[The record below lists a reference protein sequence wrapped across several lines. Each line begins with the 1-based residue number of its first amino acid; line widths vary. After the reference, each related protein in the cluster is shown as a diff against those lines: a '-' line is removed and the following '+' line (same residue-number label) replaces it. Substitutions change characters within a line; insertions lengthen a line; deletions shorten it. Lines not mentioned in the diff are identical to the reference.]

1 MITHGCY
8 SRTRHKHKLKKTFI
22 MLSAGLGLFFYV
34 NQNSFANGEN
44 YFKLGSDSKLLT
56 HNSYQNR
63 LFYTLK
69 TGETVADLSKSQDI
83 NLSTIW
89 SLNKH
94 LYSSE
99 SEMMKAAP
107 GQQIILPLKKLPF
120 EYSALPL
127 LGSAPLV
134 AAGGVAGHTNKLTK
148 MSPDVTKSNMT
159 DDKALNYAAQQAA
172 SLGSQLQSRSLN
184 GDYAKDTAL
193 GIAGNQ
199 ASSQLQAWLQHYGTA
214 EVNLQSGNNF
224 DGSSL
229 DFLLPFYDSEKM
241 LAFGQVGAR
250 YIDSR
255 FTANLGAGQR
265 FFLPENMLGYNVFID
280 QDFSGDNTRLGIGGE
295 YWRDYF
301 KSSVNGYFRMSGWHE
316 SYNKKDYDERPANGF
331 DIRFNGYL
339 PSYPALGAKLM
350 YEQYY
355 GDNVALFNAD
365 KLQSNPGAA
374 TVGVNYT
381 PVPLVTMGVDYRH
394 GTGNEND
401 LLYSMQF
408 RYQFDKPWSQ
418 QIEPQYVNELRT
430 LSGSRYDLVQRN
442 NNIILEYK
450 KQDILSLSIPHD
462 INGTEHSTQK
472 IQLNVKSKYGL
483 DRIVWDDS
491 ALRSQGGQIQHSG
504 SQSVQD
510 YQAIL
515 PAYVQG
521 GSNIYKVTARAYDRN
536 GNSSNN
542 VQLTITVLSNGQVV
556 GQVGVT
562 DFTADKTSAK
572 ADGTEAITYTATVKK
587 NGVAQA
593 NVPVSFDIVSGDATL
608 SARSATTNSSGK
620 ATVTLKSIKPGQVV
634 VSAKTAE
641 MTSALNANAVIFVDQ
656 TKASI
661 TEIKADKTTAKADGS
676 DAITYTV
683 KVMKNNQPEANHSV
697 TFSTNFG
704 DLGGNSNTQIVKTD
718 KDGRATVKLT
728 SGVAGNAIVSAKV
741 SEVNTEV
748 KAPETKFFSVLSIDN
763 NVNIIGTS
771 ANGALPNI
779 WLRYGQFKLTAK
791 GGDGKYQWRSQDP
804 SVASVDALT
813 GRVTLL
819 KKGTTKIEVVSGDK
833 QTATYT
839 INTPE
844 KIITVETQN
853 KVIYSVAEA
862 TCSTNSG
869 RLPSSTS
876 ELKDVY
882 NKWGAANSYEG
893 YKGKNTITAWTQQT
907 AADKQS
913 GWTSTFDI
921 VTKNEIPNNGSNSKV
936 NVYTANAF
944 AVCVR

>member
-1 MITHGCY
+1 MITHGFY
-8 SRTRHKHKLKKTFI
+8 ARTRHKHKLKKTFI

-44 YFKLGSDSKLLT
+44 YFKLSSDSKLLT
-56 HNSYQNR
+56 QNAAQDR

-69 TGETVADLSKSQDI
+69 TGETVANISKSQGI
-83 NLSTIW
+83 SLSVIW

-99 SEMMKAAP
+99 SEMMKAGL
-107 GQQIILPLKKLPF
+107 GQQIILPLKKLSV
-120 EYSALPL
+120 EYSALPV
-127 LGSAPLV
+127 LGSAPVV
-134 AAGGVAGHTNKLTK
+134 AAGGVAGHTNKMTK
-148 MSPDVTKSNMT
+148 MSPDATKSNTT

-193 GIAGNQ
+193 GMASSQ

-229 DFLLPFYDSEKM
+229 DFLLPFYDSENM

-355 GDNVALFNAD
+355 GDNVALFNSD

-381 PVPLVTMGVDYRH
+381 PIPLVTMGIDYRH

-450 KQDILSLSIPHD
+450 KQDILSLNIPHD

-472 IQLNVKSKYGL
+472 IQLIVKSKYGL

-491 ALRSQGGQIQHSG
+491 ALRSQGGQIQHGG
-504 SQSVQD
+504 SQSAQD

-542 VQLTITVLSNGQVV
+542 VQLTITVLPNGQVV
-556 GQVGVT
+556 DQVGVT

-572 ADGTEAITYTATVKK
+572 ADGIEAITYTATVKK

-593 NVPVSFDIVSGDATL
+593 NVPVTFSIVSGTATL
-608 SARSATTNSSGK
+608 GANSARTDGNGK
-620 ATVTLKSIKPGQVV
+620 ATVTLKSATPGQVV

-641 MTSALNANAVIFVDQ
+641 MTSPLNASAVIFVDQ

-683 KVMKNNQPEANHSV
+683 RVMKEGAPVVDQKV
-697 TFSTNFG
+697 TFSKDFG
-704 DLGGNSNTQIVKTD
+704 TLNKTEATTD
-718 KDGRATVKLT
+718 QNGYATVKLSSNT
-728 SGVAGNAIVSAKV
+728 PGKAIVSAKV
-741 SEVNTEV
+741 SGVGTEV
-748 KAPETKFFSVLSIDN
+748 KATTVEFFAPLSIDGDK
-763 NVNIIGTS
+763 VTVIGTGIT
-771 ANGALPNI
+771 GALPKN
-779 WLRYGQFKLTAK
+779 WLQYGQVKLQAT
-791 GGDGKYQWRSQDP
+791 GGNGKYTWKS
-804 SVASVDALT
+804 SNTKIASVDNS
-813 GRVTLL
+813 GVITLNE
-819 KKGTTKIEVVSGDK
+819 KGSATITVVSGDN
-833 QTATYT
+833 QSATYT
-839 INTPE
+839 INAPGSIVIAVDKNTRVTYFDAE
-844 KIITVETQN
+844 N
-853 KVIYSVAEA
+853 KCKTNSANLAQSKELLANIYS
-862 TCSTNSG
+862 T
-869 RLPSSTS
+869 
-876 ELKDVY
+876 
-882 NKWGAANSYEG
+882 WGAANKYPYYSG
-893 YKGKNTITAWTQQT
+893 SKSLTAWI
-907 AADKQS
+907 KQS
-913 GWTSTFDI
+913 SSEQSSGVSSTYDL
-921 VTKNEIPNNGSNSKV
+921 VTKNQLSNVGVNNK
-936 NVYTANAF
+936 NAF
-944 AVCVR
+944 SVCVK

>member
-1 MITHGCY
+1 MITHGFY
-8 SRTRHKHKLKKTFI
+8 ARTRHKHKLKKTFI

-44 YFKLGSDSKLLT
+44 YFKLSSDSKLLT
-56 HNSYQNR
+56 QNVAQDR

-69 TGETVADLSKSQDI
+69 TGETVSSISKSQGI
-83 NLSTIW
+83 SLSVIW

-99 SEMMKAAP
+99 SEMLKAAP
-107 GQQIILPLKKLPF
+107 GQQIILPLKKLSV
-120 EYSALPL
+120 EYGALPV
-127 LGSAPLV
+127 LGSAPVV
-134 AAGGVAGHTNKLTK
+134 AAGGVAGHTNKMTK
-148 MSPDVTKSNMT
+148 MSPDATQSNMT
-159 DDKALNYAAQQAA
+159 DDKALNYTAQQAA
-172 SLGSQLQSRSLN
+172 SLGSQLQSRSLH

-229 DFLLPFYDSEKM
+229 DFLLPFYDSKKM

-355 GDNVALFNAD
+355 GDNVALFNSD

-381 PVPLVTMGVDYRH
+381 PIPLVTMGIDYRH

-401 LLYSMQF
+401 LLYSMQL

-450 KQDILSLSIPHD
+450 KQDILSLNIPHD

-472 IQLNVKSKYGL
+472 IQLIVKSKYGL

-504 SQSVQD
+504 SQSAQD

-556 GQVGVT
+556 DQVGVT
-562 DFTADKTSAK
+562 DFTADKTSAN

-587 NGVAQA
+587 NGVTQA
-593 NVPVSFDIVSGDATL
+593 NVPVSFNIVSGTATL
-608 SARSATTNSSGK
+608 GANSATTDANGK
-620 ATVTLKSIKPGQVV
+620 ATVTLKSSTPGQVV

-641 MTSALNANAVIFVDQ
+641 MTSALNASAVIFVEQ

-661 TEIKADKTTAKADGS
+661 TEIKADKTTAVANGN
-676 DAITYTV
+676 DAVTYTV
-683 KVMKNNQPEANHSV
+683 KVMKEGQPVQGHSV
-697 TFSTNFG
+697 AFTTNFG
-704 DLGGNSNTQIVKTD
+704 MFNGKSQTQNATTGS
-718 KDGRATVKLT
+718 DGRATITLT
-728 SGVAGNAIVSAKV
+728 SSSAGKATVSATV
-741 SEVNTEV
+741 SGGNDV
-748 KAPETKFFSVLSIDN
+748 KAPEVTFFDGLKIDN
-763 NVNIIGTS
+763 KVDILGKNVTGD
-771 ANGALPNI
+771 LPNI
-779 WLRYGQFKLTAK
+779 WLQYGQFKLK
-791 GGDGKYQWRSQDP
+791 VSGGNGTYSWHSENTNIATVDESGK
-804 SVASVDALT
+804 
-813 GRVTLL
+813 VTL
-819 KKGTTKIEVVSGDK
+819 KGKGTAVINVTSGDK
-833 QTATYT
+833 QTVSYT
-839 INTPE
+839 IKAPNYM
-844 KIITVETQN
+844 IRVGN
-853 KVIYSVAEA
+853 KASYANAMSF
-862 TCSTNSG
+862 CGNL
-869 RLPSSTS
+869 LPSSQTVLS
-876 ELKDVY
+876 NVY
-882 NKWGAANSYEG
+882 NSWGPANG
-893 YKGKNTITAWTQQT
+893 YDHYRSMQSITAWITQT
-907 AADKQS
+907 EADKIS
-913 GWTSTFDI
+913 GVSTTYDLI
-921 VTKNEIPNNGSNSKV
+921 TQNPHKDVTLNAP
-936 NVYTANAF
+936 NVY
-944 AVCVR
+944 AVCVE

>member
-1 MITHGCY
+1 MITHGFY
-8 SRTRHKHKLKKTFI
+8 ARTRHKHKLKKTFI

-44 YFKLGSDSKLLT
+44 YFKLSSDSKLLT
-56 HNSYQNR
+56 QNAAQDR

-69 TGETVADLSKSQDI
+69 TGETVANISKSQGI
-83 NLSTIW
+83 SLSVIW

-99 SEMMKAAP
+99 SEMMKAGP
-107 GQQIILPLKKLPF
+107 GQQIILPLKKLSV
-120 EYSALPL
+120 EYSALPV
-127 LGSAPLV
+127 LGSAPVV
-134 AAGGVAGHTNKLTK
+134 AAGGVAGHTNKMTK
-148 MSPDVTKSNMT
+148 MSPDATKSNTT

-193 GIAGNQ
+193 GMASSQ

-229 DFLLPFYDSEKM
+229 DFLLPFYDSENM

-355 GDNVALFNAD
+355 GDNVALFNSD

-381 PVPLVTMGVDYRH
+381 PIPLVTMGIDYRH

-450 KQDILSLSIPHD
+450 KQDILSLNIPHD

-472 IQLNVKSKYGL
+472 IQLIVKSKYGL

-491 ALRSQGGQIQHSG
+491 ALRSQGGQIQHGG
-504 SQSVQD
+504 SQSAQD

-542 VQLTITVLSNGQVV
+542 VQLTITVLPNGQVV
-556 GQVGVT
+556 DQVGVT

-572 ADGTEAITYTATVKK
+572 ADGIEAITYTATVKK

-593 NVPVSFDIVSGDATL
+593 NVPVTFSIVSGTATL
-608 SARSATTNSSGK
+608 GANSARTDGNGK
-620 ATVTLKSIKPGQVV
+620 ATVTLKSATPGQVV

-641 MTSALNANAVIFVDQ
+641 MTSPLNASAVIFVDQ

-683 KVMKNNQPEANHSV
+683 RVMKEGAPVVDQKV
-697 TFSTNFG
+697 TFSKDFG
-704 DLGGNSNTQIVKTD
+704 TLNKTEATTD
-718 KDGRATVKLT
+718 QNGYATVKLSSNT
-728 SGVAGNAIVSAKV
+728 PGKAIVSAKV
-741 SEVNTEV
+741 SGVGTEV
-748 KAPETKFFSVLSIDN
+748 KATTVEFFAPLSIDGDK
-763 NVNIIGTS
+763 VTVIGTGIT
-771 ANGALPNI
+771 GALPKN
-779 WLRYGQFKLTAK
+779 WLQYGQVKLQAT
-791 GGDGKYQWRSQDP
+791 GGNGKYTWKS
-804 SVASVDALT
+804 SNTKIASVDNS
-813 GRVTLL
+813 GVITLNE
-819 KKGTTKIEVVSGDK
+819 KGSATITVVSGDN
-833 QTATYT
+833 QSATYT
-839 INTPE
+839 INAPGSIVIAVDKNTRVTYFDAE
-844 KIITVETQN
+844 N
-853 KVIYSVAEA
+853 KCKTNSANLAQSKELLANIYS
-862 TCSTNSG
+862 T
-869 RLPSSTS
+869 
-876 ELKDVY
+876 
-882 NKWGAANSYEG
+882 WGAANKYPYYSG
-893 YKGKNTITAWTQQT
+893 SKSLTAWI
-907 AADKQS
+907 KQS
-913 GWTSTFDI
+913 SSEQSSGVSSTYDL
-921 VTKNEIPNNGSNSKV
+921 VTKNQLINVGV
-936 NVYTANAF
+936 NTKNAF
-944 AVCVR
+944 SVCVK

>member
-1 MITHGCY
+1 MITHVFY
-8 SRTRHKHKLKKTFI
+8 ARTRHKHKLKKTFI

-44 YFKLGSDSKLLT
+44 YFKLSSDSKLLT
-56 HNSYQNR
+56 QNAAQDR

-69 TGETVADLSKSQDI
+69 TGETVANISKSQGI
-83 NLSTIW
+83 SLSVIW

-99 SEMMKAAP
+99 SEMMKAGP
-107 GQQIILPLKKLPF
+107 GQQIILPLKKLSV
-120 EYSALPL
+120 EYSALPV
-127 LGSAPLV
+127 LGSAPVV
-134 AAGGVAGHTNKLTK
+134 AAGGVAGHTNKMTK
-148 MSPDVTKSNMT
+148 MSPDATKSNTT

-193 GIAGNQ
+193 GMASSQ

-229 DFLLPFYDSEKM
+229 DFLLPFYDSENM

-355 GDNVALFNAD
+355 GDNVALFNSD

-381 PVPLVTMGVDYRH
+381 PIPLVTMGIDYRH
-394 GTGNEND
+394 GKGNEND

-450 KQDILSLSIPHD
+450 KQDILSLNIPHD

-472 IQLNVKSKYGL
+472 IQLIVKSKYGL

-491 ALRSQGGQIQHSG
+491 ALRSQGGQIQHGG
-504 SQSVQD
+504 SQSAQD

-542 VQLTITVLSNGQVV
+542 VQLTITVLPNGQVV
-556 GQVGVT
+556 DQVGVT

-572 ADGTEAITYTATVKK
+572 ADGIEAITYTATVKK

-593 NVPVSFDIVSGDATL
+593 NVPVTFSIVSGTATL
-608 SARSATTNSSGK
+608 GANSARTDGNGK
-620 ATVTLKSIKPGQVV
+620 ATVTLKSATPGQVV

-641 MTSALNANAVIFVDQ
+641 MTSPLNASAVIFVDQ

-683 KVMKNNQPEANHSV
+683 RVMKEGAPVVDQKV
-697 TFSTNFG
+697 TFSKDFG
-704 DLGGNSNTQIVKTD
+704 TLNKTEATTD
-718 KDGRATVKLT
+718 QNGYATVKLSSNT
-728 SGVAGNAIVSAKV
+728 PGKAIVSAKV
-741 SEVNTEV
+741 SGVGTEV
-748 KAPETKFFSVLSIDN
+748 KATTVEFFAPLSIDGDK
-763 NVNIIGTS
+763 VTVIGTGIT
-771 ANGALPNI
+771 GALPKN
-779 WLRYGQFKLTAK
+779 WLQYGQVKLQAT
-791 GGDGKYQWRSQDP
+791 GGNGKYTWKS
-804 SVASVDALT
+804 SNTKIASVDNS
-813 GRVTLL
+813 GVITLNE
-819 KKGTTKIEVVSGDK
+819 KGSATITVVSGDN
-833 QTATYT
+833 QSATYT
-839 INTPE
+839 INAPGSIVIAVDKNTRVTYFDAE
-844 KIITVETQN
+844 N
-853 KVIYSVAEA
+853 KCKTNSANLAQSKELLANIYS
-862 TCSTNSG
+862 T
-869 RLPSSTS
+869 
-876 ELKDVY
+876 
-882 NKWGAANSYEG
+882 WGAANKYPYYSG
-893 YKGKNTITAWTQQT
+893 SKSLTAWI
-907 AADKQS
+907 KQS
-913 GWTSTFDI
+913 SSEQSSGVSSTYDL
-921 VTKNEIPNNGSNSKV
+921 VSNNQLSNVGV
-936 NVYTANAF
+936 NNKNAF
-944 AVCVR
+944 SVCVK

>member
-1 MITHGCY
+1 MITHGFY
-8 SRTRHKHKLKKTFI
+8 ARTRHKHKLKKTFI

-56 HNSYQNR
+56 HDSYQNR

-229 DFLLPFYDSEKM
+229 DFLLPFYDSENM

-355 GDNVALFNAD
+355 GDNVALFNSD

-381 PVPLVTMGVDYRH
+381 PIPLVTMGIDYRH

-450 KQDILSLSIPHD
+450 KQDILSLNIPHD

-472 IQLNVKSKYGL
+472 IQLIVKSKYGL

-491 ALRSQGGQIQHSG
+491 ALRSQGGQIQHGG
-504 SQSVQD
+504 SQSAQD

-542 VQLTITVLSNGQVV
+542 VQLTITVLPNGQVV
-556 GQVGVT
+556 DQVGVT

-572 ADGTEAITYTATVKK
+572 ADGIEAITYTATVKK

-593 NVPVSFDIVSGDATL
+593 NVPVTFSIVSGTATL
-608 SARSATTNSSGK
+608 GANSARTDGNGK
-620 ATVTLKSIKPGQVV
+620 ATVTLKSATPGQVV

-641 MTSALNANAVIFVDQ
+641 MTSPLNASAVIFVDQ

-661 TEIKADKTTAKADGS
+661 TEIKADKTTAKANGS

-683 KVMKNNQPEANHSV
+683 KVMKNNQPEVNHSV

-704 DLGGNSNTQIVKTD
+704 NLGGNSQTQIVQTD
-718 KDGRATVKLT
+718 KDGKATVKLT
-728 SGVAGNAIVSAKV
+728 SGSEGSAVVSAKV

-748 KAPETKFFSVLSIDN
+748 KASEVKFFSVLSIGN

-771 ANGALPNI
+771 ADGALPNI
-779 WLRYGQFKLTAK
+779 WLQYGQFKLTAK
-791 GGDGKYQWRSQDP
+791 GGDGKYKWHSKDT
-804 SVASVDALT
+804 SVASVDAST
-813 GRVTLL
+813 GQVTLL
-819 KKGTTKIEVVSGDK
+819 KKGTTTIEVVSGDN

-839 INTPE
+839 INQPE
-844 KIITVETQN
+844 NIITVETQD
-853 KVIYSVAEA
+853 KVLYNVAKTKCEM
-862 TCSTNSG
+862 NSG

-882 NKWGAANSYEG
+882 NQWGPANSYDG

-907 AADKQS
+907 ADDIPK

-921 VTKNEIPNNGSNSKV
+921 VTKNEIPNNGIKVKV
-936 NVYTANAF
+936 NVDAANAF
-944 AVCVR
+944 AVCVK